1 MMNITTLVNK
11 FTGKGAAPDS
21 AAKGGE
27 ATGIATGGE
36 FAELVR
42 MAAKDSAG
50 AQGTGL
56 KLVVNNATPAAGIDA
71 ALATQGVAAA
81 MIQMSASPEDATIK
95 PITISSKG
103 EAAEAETSDE
113 TVDKAV
119 TGDMSGMPAA
129 IALGA
134 FVIAPAAQSAT
145 PTAATGEEAAP
156 NTPAA
161 SIIAM
166 ASGLSSQTSDAKASP
181 KVMLREAAKAAAKD
195 MTSDAIASTSI
206 TPATNDDDV
215 TAASFASATRAAA
228 TTTPKAIIEAAP
240 SAQSMRT
247 IFESLPPVIQS
258 ELGTSSVGGVT
269 GPSTGDMLGDQV
281 IDMGVSGQWIDRM
294 AKEIAGLAEGNGH
307 SRFTLNPPHLGRL
320 QIDVWHGEGSTDVR
334 LLAETDEATRRLAEG
349 RPALQADARM
359 AALNLGQITVE
370 KSSASSSSSDS
381 GTRDQNQA
389 GRDLSGNAQQQ
400 NDRGAQTQNEKSEWL
415 ARTLRNQTSQ
425 PTEAAASAS
434 AQRAANGHV
443 RFA

>member
-11 FTGKGAAPDS
+11 FTGKGAGPES
-21 AAKGGE
+21 ATKGGD
-27 ATGIATGGE
+27 AAGIATGGE

-42 MAAKDSAG
+42 MAAKDGAG
-50 AQGTGL
+50 AQGAGL
-56 KLVVNNATPAAGIDA
+56 KLVVNNAAPATGIEA
-71 ALATQGVAAA
+71 ALATQAVAAA
-81 MIQMSASPEDATIK
+81 MIQMAASPEDATTK
-95 PITISSKG
+95 PITTSGEG
-103 EAAEAETSDE
+103 EATEGETD
-113 TVDKAV
+113 DQAV
-119 TGDMSGMPAA
+119 AGDMTGTPVA

-134 FVIAPAAQSAT
+134 FVIAPPPTQVTATAEETVPGSA
-145 PTAATGEEAAP
+145 
-156 NTPAA
+156 AA
-161 SIIAM
+161 SILAM
-166 ASGLSSQTSDAKASP
+166 PSGLNSQTSDAKTSP

-195 MTSDAIASTSI
+195 MTSDAMASTSI
-206 TPATNDDDV
+206 TPAVGEDEATV
-215 TAASFASATRAAA
+215 TSFASATRAAA
-228 TTTPKAIIEAAP
+228 TTTPKAISEAAP
-240 SAQSMRT
+240 IGQSMRT

-269 GPSTGDMLGDQV
+269 GPSTGEMLGDQV

-320 QIDVWHGEGSTDVR
+320 QIDVWQGEGSTDVR
-334 LLAETDEATRRLAEG
+334 LLTETDEATRRLAEG

-381 GTRDQNQA
+381 GSRDQNQA

-400 NDRGAQTQNEKSEWL
+400 NDRGAQTQSEKSEWL
-415 ARTLRNQTSQ
+415 AKTLRNQTSQ
-425 PTEAAASAS
+425 PGEAAASAS
-434 AQRAANGHV
+434 AQRAADGHV

>member
-1 MMNITTLVNK
+1 MINITTLVNK
-11 FTGKGAAPDS
+11 VTGKGTAPES
-21 AAKGGE
+21 AAKGGD
-27 ATGIATGGE
+27 AAGIATGGE

-50 AQGTGL
+50 VQGAGL
-56 KLVVNNATPAAGIDA
+56 KLVVDNAVPATGIDA
-71 ALATQGVAAA
+71 ALATQGLAAA
-81 MIQMSASPEDATIK
+81 MIQMTACPEEATAKPILTSGEGEATEADATAE
-95 PITISSKG
+95 SNDQ
-103 EAAEAETSDE
+103 AATSD
-113 TVDKAV
+113 V
-119 TGDMSGMPAA
+119 TGTPAA

-134 FVIAPAAQSAT
+134 FVIPPT
-145 PTAATGEEAAP
+145 PTQAAATGEETVPGA
-156 NTPAA
+156 PAA

-166 ASGLSSQTSDAKASP
+166 ASGLSSQTSDAKTSP

-195 MTSDAIASTSI
+195 MTSDAMASTSI
-206 TPATNDDDV
+206 TPAVGEDEATV
-215 TAASFASATRAAA
+215 TSFASATRAAA
-228 TTTPKAIIEAAP
+228 TTTPKAISEAAP
-240 SAQSMRT
+240 IGQSMRT

-269 GPSTGDMLGDQV
+269 GPSTGEMLGDQV
-281 IDMGVSGQWIDRM
+281 IDMGVSGQCIDRM

-320 QIDVWHGEGSTDVR
+320 QIDVWQGEGSTDVR
-334 LLAETDEATRRLAEG
+334 LLTETDEATRRLAEG

-381 GTRDQNQA
+381 GSRDQSQA
-389 GRDLSGNAQQQ
+389 GRDLSGNAQQH
-400 NDRGAQTQNEKSEWL
+400 NDRGAQTQSEKSEWL
-415 ARTLRNQTSQ
+415 AKTLRNQTSQ
-425 PTEAAASAS
+425 PGEAAASAS

>member
-21 AAKGGE
+21 AAKSGE

-42 MAAKDSAG
+42 MAAKDGSG
-50 AQGTGL
+50 AQGAGL
-56 KLVVNNATPAAGIDA
+56 KLVVNNATPATGIEA
-71 ALATQGVAAA
+71 SLATQAVAAA
-81 MIQMSASPEDATIK
+81 MIQMTASPEDATIN
-95 PITISSKG
+95 PITTSGKG

-134 FVIAPAAQSAT
+134 FVIAPAAQIAT
-145 PTAATGEEAAP
+145 QAAATGEEAAP
-156 NTPAA
+156 STPAA

-166 ASGLSSQTSDAKASP
+166 ASGLSSQTSDAKTSP
-181 KVMLREAAKAAAKD
+181 KVMLREAVKAAAKD
-195 MTSDAIASTSI
+195 MTTDAMASTSI
-206 TPATNDDDV
+206 TPATSDDDV
-215 TAASFASATRAAA
+215 TATSFASATHAAA
-228 TTTPKAIIEAAP
+228 TTTPKAIIEAALP
-240 SAQSMRT
+240 AQSMRT

-320 QIDVWHGEGSTDVR
+320 QIDVWQGEGSTDVR
-334 LLAETDEATRRLAEG
+334 LLTETDEATRRLTEG
-349 RPALQADARM
+349 RPALQTDARM

-370 KSSASSSSSDS
+370 KSSSSSSSDS
-381 GTRDQNQA
+381 GARDQNQA

-425 PTEAAASAS
+425 PAEAAASAA

>member
-1 MMNITTLVNK
+1 MINITTLVNK
-11 FTGKGAAPDS
+11 VTGKGAGPES
-21 AAKGGE
+21 AAKGGD

-50 AQGTGL
+50 AQGAGL
-56 KLVVNNATPAAGIDA
+56 KLVVNNAAPAPGIDT
-71 ALATQGVAAA
+71 ALATQAVAAA
-81 MIQMSASPEDATIK
+81 MIQMTASPEDATTK
-95 PITISSKG
+95 PIL
-103 EAAEAETSDE
+103 TSDE
-113 TVDKAV
+113 GDAKKGDA
-119 TGDMSGMPAA
+119 TGESEDQAATSDMTGAPAA
-129 IALGA
+129 IALSA
-134 FVIAPAAQSAT
+134 FVVAQPSTQAVAT
-145 PTAATGEEAAP
+145 AEEAASG
-156 NTPAA
+156 A
-161 SIIAM
+161 SAPSILAM
-166 ASGLSSQTSDAKASP
+166 SSGLQSQASDAKASP
-181 KVMLREAAKAAAKD
+181 KVLLREAAKAAAKD
-195 MTSDAIASTSI
+195 MTTDALVGMSI
-206 TPATNDDDV
+206 TPAASDDEA
-215 TAASFASATRAAA
+215 TATAFASAIRAAA
-228 TTTPKAIIEAAP
+228 TTTPKAISDAAP
-240 SAQSMRT
+240 VSPSMRT

-320 QIDVWHGEGSTDVR
+320 QIDVWHGDGSTDVR

-370 KSSASSSSSDS
+370 KSNASSSSSDS
-381 GTRDQNQA
+381 GARDQNQA

-400 NDRGAQTQNEKSEWL
+400 NGGGAQTQNEKSEWL

-425 PTEAAASAS
+425 PGEAAASAS